1 MYLYIDYMGRYAF
14 FNTGLEYKFRFAQ
27 QDSIDMTLFGGKT
40 FESDD
45 NSGDLIQKWTKDD
58 ISIIKKNLED
68 FGYHELD
75 LSKYE
80 NNINGTYELKFDL
93 YDSTEDDYTYIL
105 GCIIYHQLQYTENLE
120 VKFEI

>member
-1 MYLYIDYMGRYAF
+1 MGRYAF

-27 QDSIDMTLFGGKT
+27 QDSMDMTLFGGKT
-40 FESDD
+40 FESED

-58 ISIIKKNLED
+58 ISIIKENLVD
-68 FGYHELD
+68 YGYNELD

-80 NNINGTYELKFDL
+80 NNISGTYKLKLDL
-93 YDSTEDDYTYIL
+93 YDTMYEEYTYIL

>member
-1 MYLYIDYMGRYAF
+1 MGRYAF
-14 FNTGLEYKFRFAQ
+14 FNTGVEYKFRFAQ

-40 FESDD
+40 FESED

-58 ISIIKKNLED
+58 IPIIKENLED
-68 FGYHELD
+68 YGHYDLD

-80 NNINGTYELKFDL
+80 NNINGTYKLKFDL
-93 YDSTEDDYTYIL
+93 CDTINDEYTYIL
-105 GCIIYHQLQYTENLE
+105 GCIIYHQLHYTENLE